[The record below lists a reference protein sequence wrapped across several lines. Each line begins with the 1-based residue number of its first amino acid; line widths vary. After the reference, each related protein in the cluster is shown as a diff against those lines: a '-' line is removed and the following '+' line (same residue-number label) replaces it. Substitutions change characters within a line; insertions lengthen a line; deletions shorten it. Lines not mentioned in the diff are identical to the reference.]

1 MEQTESLLLVGL
13 GFAAA
18 VLIAMV
24 AGYSVWLAA
33 NRWAER
39 KRRKSIPVLILD
51 LQAER
56 EALRAQNALTS
67 RRFEVLLEKAKAE
80 LTERSAEVN
89 RHRNRAMLHARKF
102 QQMEAEIVTQQNL
115 VTELTDETNRRAKV
129 IARLTGRN
137 VDKLRTVE
145 GARNLSPAQKAAI
158 AKQTKAGA
166 KLKGK
171 IAALHAVSDELL
183 KEKSAAAPVPEPVP
197 APAFVP
203 APMAPREA
211 ISETASET
219 TGVDVEVP
227 VEAIAETV
235 PPPLVPDDTPAEHV
249 AEEPLGETAER
260 EAFSF
265 PAMEE
270 TPVPEQRLSLAEKF
284 RMLKNGIDR

>member
-18 VLIAMV
+18 VLIATV

-67 RRFEVLLEKAKAE
+67 RRFEVLLEKARSE

-102 QQMEAEIVTQQNL
+102 QQMEAEILAQQKL
-115 VTELTDETNRRAKV
+115 VTELTDETNRRATV

-137 VDKLRTVE
+137 VGKLRTIE
-145 GARNLSPAQKAAI
+145 GARNLSPAQKAAL

-171 IAALHAVSDELL
+171 IAQLLAVSDELVQ
-183 KEKSAAAPVPEPVP
+183 EKAEAASESIPAPV
-197 APAFVP
+197 FIP

-211 ISETASET
+211 VAETATEAA
-219 TGVDVEVP
+219 GDDMQVP
-227 VEAIAETV
+227 VELIAETV
-235 PPPLVPDDTPAEHV
+235 APPSSVLENVPAELAAAGV
-249 AEEPLGETAER
+249 QNETAGR

-265 PAMEE
+265 PALEE
-270 TPVPEQRLSLAEKF
+270 PPAPEQRLSLAEKF
-284 RMLKNGIDR
+284 RMLKNGLER